1 MFHNYGGCAVYMKA
15 PPPPFVINDYVY
27 INNNGVVTLINYI
40 GSGGDIV
47 VPTPPNS

>member
-1 MFHNYGGCAVYMKA
+1 MFINYGGCAMYLKTTPTPLVLD
-15 PPPPFVINDYVY
+15 DYVY
-27 INNNGVVTLINYI
+27 INNNGAVTLLSYI